1 MTGRGGEW
9 HNSGAGASAI
19 AKRQQQPIE
28 TRARPERALLI
39 GVHVK
44 GERRLWEA
52 EDSLRELAQ
61 LARAADA
68 EVVGVVTQQTARRL
82 PAYVGKGK
90 LEEIKALRRAAP
102 FDTVICDDELTPTQ
116 QRSLEREFE
125 AKRLGAGGETNDVKV
140 IDRTALILSVFAQH
154 ARSREGRLQVELAQS
169 EYLLPRLAGQW
180 SHLERLGGGIGTRG
194 PGESQIE
201 TDRRIIGRRIQRM
214 KAELERVRSQ
224 RARQRR
230 QRRRGGVPVVALV
243 GYTNAGKSSLLNA
256 LTNAEVTARDQLFST
271 LDPVTRRVRLPE
283 GAAALLTDTV
293 GFIEK
298 LPAGLVAA
306 FRATLEELEEASVL
320 LHVVDISHPN
330 APQQVEVVEE
340 VLTSLDLEHKP
351 RVLALNKADL
361 LDPHLGENGAAPLIG
376 ARGCVTSA
384 TSGLGLRGLLESLE
398 AAIAETQGAAP
409 SALVPAR

>member
-1 MTGRGGEW
+1 MADPGVST
-9 HNSGAGASAI
+9 I

-28 TRARPERALLI
+28 THARPERALLI
-39 GVHVK
+39 GAHVK
-44 GERRLWEA
+44 GERLLWEV
-52 EDSLRELAQ
+52 EDSLRELGQ
-61 LARAADA
+61 LTRAADA

-90 LEEIKALRRAAP
+90 LEEIKALRLAAP

-154 ARSREGRLQVELAQS
+154 AGSREGRLQVELAQA
-169 EYLLPRLAGQW
+169 EYLMPRLAGQW

-230 QRRRGGVPVVALV
+230 QRRRGGVPVVSLV

-256 LTNAEVTARDQLFST
+256 LTNADVTARDQLFST
-271 LDPVTRRVRLPE
+271 LDPVTRRVRLPG

-293 GFIEK
+293 GFIQK

-340 VLTSLDLEHKP
+340 VLASLDLGDKP

-361 LDPHLGENGAAPLIG
+361 LDPHVGENGAVSLTG
-376 ARGCVTSA
+376 ARGFVTSA
-384 TSGLGLRGLLESLE
+384 ATGLGLRGLLKSLE
-398 AAIAETQGAAP
+398 ATIAETQDAP
-409 SALVPAR
+409 APPLIAVAR